1 MSLERRIASVRK
13 RLSES
18 SGTAAGGP
26 RTGARKGEGSGPDR
40 EAHGPG
46 REMLVIAA
54 QLWLAVAEIAGIAVL
69 FGWRRAL
76 RPLLVA
82 VLGLIRAAYR
92 LALRHVTPA
101 RAVTAV
107 CLVAIAS
114 LAASQWLTYRGISV
128 GTDAYSGG
136 VEAVAPAPEVDRQAA
151 GDAHSWVM
159 LPLALTGL
167 AVLARAL
174 TGRPKAARLLVAVGI
189 AAIAIAV
196 AVDAPQGLDEGEAT
210 ITYEGAEARLLEGF
224 WLQIAAGAVLIATGL
239 LLLRFL
245 LPASAAWRAAAPD
258 GTGPGPARRLLARAQ
273 GTLERGPLTEPGAD
287 AERRVKGKRGISG
300 ASP

>member
-46 REMLVIAA
+46 REMFVIPA

-76 RPLLVA
+76 RPPLVA
-82 VLGLIRAAYR
+82 VLALIRAAYR
-92 LALRHVTPA
+92 LALSRVSPA

-136 VEAVAPAPEVDRQAA
+136 VEAVAPAPEIDRQAA
-151 GDAHSWVM
+151 GDAHYWVM

-174 TGRPKAARLLVAVGI
+174 TG
-189 AAIAIAV
+189 
-196 AVDAPQGLDEGEAT
+196 
-210 ITYEGAEARLLEGF
+210 
-224 WLQIAAGAVLIATGL
+224 LQFAAGAVLIATGL

-287 AERRVKGKRGISG
+287 AERRVKGKRGMSG